1 MVGTGASGD
10 VESARDTGFIGFD
23 GVHIFNDVNSVN
35 GVIYVYVGYQLR
47 LAAGLRAAGRELD
60 TAAGVASFKFPL

>member
-1 MVGTGASGD
+1 MGATVLQGEERKMVGTGASGD

-35 GVIYVYVGYQLR
+35 GVIYVYVGYQL
-47 LAAGLRAAGRELD
+47 
-60 TAAGVASFKFPL
+60 